1 MDLVASLRELVA
13 DPTQV
18 SDDPAVAEAHGGDIS
33 YHPALLAD
41 AVVFPT
47 SRREVQAI
55 LGWANGNRVAVVP
68 FGRGTSVEGGV
79 IPLRGGISLDLSRLD
94 RVLAVDAGN
103 MTATVQGG
111 TPRSSLEAAA
121 GPHGLFFPVDPGAD
135 ASIGGM
141 VATNAS
147 GTNAV
152 RYGTM
157 RVNTLGLEV
166 VLADGSVVSTGGA
179 APKSAAG
186 YDLTRL
192 FVGSE
197 GTLGVITEVLLRVQ
211 PVPEYV
217 VAGRAVFRE
226 LGGAVRTATRLIR
239 GAALARVELVDE
251 LTIRAVNSYE
261 ETAYVEGPT
270 LFLEFGGTEPDVQH
284 EVERAESLARGEGCL
299 AFDVGADEHER
310 ARLWQARHNAALAV
324 MATAPGKKLMS
335 TDVCVPVSALGD
347 AIDHARS
354 VAEGAGLTAAV
365 LGHVGDGNYHT
376 IFMVDPDDADG
387 VALAERINADI
398 VGYALARGGTCTGEH
413 GIGLGKLRYLRDER
427 GNAVDLMRAIKRTL
441 DPNGIL
447 NPGKLGLPSPFGP
460 DVPWP

>member
-1 MDLVASLRELVA
+1 MDVVGALRKL
-13 DPTQV
+13 V
-18 SDDPAVAEAHGGDIS
+18 SDPERVTDDEAVREAHGGDIS
-33 YHPALLAD
+33 YHPPRAPE
-41 AVVFPT
+41 AVVFPS
-47 SRREVQAI
+47 SRAEVEAI
-55 LGWANGNRVAVVP
+55 LRWASEERVPVVP
-68 FGRGTSVEGGV
+68 YGSGTSVEGGV
-79 IPLRGGISLDLSRLD
+79 IPLRGGISIDLSRLD
-94 RVLAVDAGN
+94 AIVEVRRDDLLARVQAG
-103 MTATVQGG
+103 VRRLQLDE
-111 TPRSSLEAAA
+111 RLRED
-121 GPHGLFFPVDPGAD
+121 GLFFPVDPGAD

-166 VLADGSVVSTGGA
+166 VLAGGAVVSTGGA

-197 GTLGVITEVLLRVQ
+197 GTLGVITEVLLRVR
-211 PVPEYV
+211 PVPEFV
-217 VAGRAVFRE
+217 VAGRAVFGD
-226 LGGAVRTATRLIR
+226 LDGAVRTATRLIG

-261 ETAYVEGPT
+261 GTAYAEGPT
-270 LFLEFGGTEPDVQH
+270 LFLEFGGTEAAVRH
-284 EVERAESLARGEGCL
+284 ELERAESLARDEGCL
-299 AFDVGADEHER
+299 AFEVGADEPER
-310 ARLWQARHNAALAV
+310 IRLWQARHNAALAV

-335 TDVCVPVSALGD
+335 TDVCVPISALRD
-347 AIDHARS
+347 AIDHARA

-376 IFMVDPDDADG
+376 IFMVDPEDTG
-387 VALAERINADI
+387 EVARAERINAEI
-398 VGYALARGGTCTGEH
+398 VRHALEQGGTCTGEH
-413 GIGLGKLRYLRDER
+413 GIGLGKLEYLREER

-447 NPGKLGLPSPFGP
+447 NPGKVVG
-460 DVPWP
+460 